1 MKNLTTLSLITAA
14 ILGLNGCGSSSNN
27 TPTTQNTQT
36 LTGYYVDE
44 IIIGVLYTCSSSTS
58 TATTGTTGNLG
69 DFNFISGQSCI
80 FSAGGITVETTG
92 TLENNETVITEDDAD
107 DLGYLLTLDNNGNP
121 TDGILVSP
129 SVESNA
135 TVYNTDNANSTT
147 SDVDLSDLSGVLGA
161 SDDNYNGV
169 PATTTQTNTQ
179 VNNAQASQC
188 VRSLIGGQTWYIA
201 EALSSEVTKYVVD
214 VPVVN
219 TLVTKAYPTLVLPNT
234 HPTATEQVMVVGNQ
248 LWIELDVDLANGLDA
263 GRDFA
268 RFQACKLNSP
278 TFPNYLEAKF
288 HTANTN
294 QLASYT
300 AGTDFRWYDNLA
312 DAITYADTGL

>member
-14 ILGLNGCGSSSNN
+14 ILGLNGCGSSSS
-27 TPTTQNTQT
+27 TATTQNAQT

-44 IIIGVLYTCSSSTS
+44 IIVGVTYTCSSSTS
-58 TATTGTTGNLG
+58 TATTGTTGDLG
-69 DFNFISGQSCI
+69 NFNFVAGQSCT
-80 FSAGGITVETTG
+80 FSVGGLTVETTG

-107 DLGYLLTLDNNGNP
+107 DLGYLLAVDNNANP
-121 TDGILVSP
+121 NDGILVTP

-135 TVYNTDNANSTT
+135 TVYNTTNANNTT
-147 SDVDLSDLSGVLGA
+147 ADVDLNDFSSVISANDN
-161 SDDNYNGV
+161 NYNGV
-169 PATTTQTNTQ
+169 PSTTTQTTNQ
-179 VNNAQASQC
+179 VVNAQASQC
-188 VRSLIGGQTWYIA
+188 VRNLIGGQTWYIA

-219 TLVTKAYPTLVLPNT
+219 TLVTKVYPSLAPPAV

-248 LWIELDVDLANGLDA
+248 LWIELDVDVANGLDA

-278 TFPNYLEAKF
+278 TFPNYVEAQF

-294 QLASYT
+294 LLASYT
-300 AGTDFRWYDNLA
+300 VGTSFRWYDNFA
-312 DAITYADTGL
+312 DAVTYADTGL